1 MEPIF
6 PVTFHLYS
14 LKNTSINLMCKCCL
28 KFALHMTTK
37 LLFKKIGNKSFMN
50 TAEIPS
56 YFQSKDGIF
65 ANTSDKTSDRE
76 SFHFIKPLL
85 VKNVPL
91 KVSFYDH
98 ND

>member
-1 MEPIF
+1 
-6 PVTFHLYS
+6 
-14 LKNTSINLMCKCCL
+14 
-28 KFALHMTTK
+28 
-37 LLFKKIGNKSFMN
+37 MN